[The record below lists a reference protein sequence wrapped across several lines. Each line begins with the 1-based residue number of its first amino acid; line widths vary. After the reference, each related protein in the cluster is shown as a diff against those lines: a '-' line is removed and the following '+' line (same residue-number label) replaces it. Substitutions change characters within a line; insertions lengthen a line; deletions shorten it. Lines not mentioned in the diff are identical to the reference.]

1 MSPEIEK
8 IRDITGLVLEERHFV
23 PYYYYELMKLE
34 VAFQAESLILQASDN
49 EQIFP
54 RIGQSSD
61 DRTHVISCSN
71 VVQVADVDQLMLV
84 CQVD

>member
-1 MSPEIEK
+1 
-8 IRDITGLVLEERHFV
+8 
-23 PYYYYELMKLE
+23 MKLE

-49 EQIFP
+49 EQIFT